1 MRSRNVLHP
10 PTSGTSDL
18 LDEWVGAR
26 LIAAEQADRIRAH
39 EEARHDRLPRLALAP
54 APALPT
60 GPSLVVEALGYLGGV
75 IMLVG
80 SGILVGIY
88 WGDIPV
94 ALRLALLG
102 IVAAALVG
110 GGRAVPDR
118 LGDAAIRLRSVL
130 WALAVAVT
138 GGFFTVLTGDVL
150 DRYDEQALV
159 IIGPCTAAVAAVLWW
174 ARRTWLQQL
183 TLLAPLVLSA
193 VGVGGELGGMDSS
206 VPGTAVWVVAA
217 VWTALALAGRLVPRV
232 PGVGFGVIAAV
243 VGSMSM
249 NSDAGMLL
257 GLLTAAA
264 MVGLALH
271 ERSLPWL
278 GVAALATLWTAPRA
292 TVEWFP
298 GRLSASLTLIGTGAL
313 LVGAAVWVARHQ
325 SVTKPP
331 AG

>member
-1 MRSRNVLHP
+1 VLHP
-10 PTSGTSDL
+10 PTAGTSDL
-18 LDEWVGAR
+18 LDEWVGAG
-26 LIAAEQADRIRAH
+26 LIAADQADRIRAH
-39 EEARHDRLPRLALAP
+39 EEARHDRRPRLAVAPVAP
-54 APALPT
+54 ATPT

-80 SGILVGIY
+80 CGILVGVY

-94 ALRLALLG
+94 AVRLVLLG

-110 GGRAVPDR
+110 AGSAVPDR
-118 LGDAAIRLRSVL
+118 LGDAAVRLRAVL

-150 DRYDEQALV
+150 DLYDEDSLV
-159 IIGPCTAAVAAVLWW
+159 IIGPGTAVVAAALWW
-174 ARRTWLQQL
+174 TRRTWLQQVA
-183 TLLAPLVLSA
+183 LLGPLVLTA
-193 VGVGGELGGMDSS
+193 MGVGGQLGGLDSS
-206 VPGTAVWVVAA
+206 LPGTAVWVVGAA
-217 VWTALALAGRLVPRV
+217 WTGLALAGRLAPRV

-243 VGSMSM
+243 LGSMGM
-249 NSDAGMLL
+249 DSDAGMLL
-257 GLLTAAA
+257 GVLTAAA
-264 MVGLALH
+264 MVGLALYEH
-271 ERSLPWL
+271 SLPWL
-278 GVAALATLWTAPRA
+278 GVAALSTLWTAPRA

-325 SVTKPP
+325 GVTKPP